1 MKVTGF
7 ILTATNSKLIL
18 GIYIQYL
25 TEHFLLARCSVFVR
39 FFLCFR
45 YNIGIMKEIG
55 KLNLTMASEM
65 FFIQGGRASFTQAG
79 MSGEKM
85 SSSAETRKR

>member
-1 MKVTGF
+1 MSLRLSFRCGAFTIFNLAVFRLAVKFFMGLEADMLF
-7 ILTATNSKLIL
+7 S

-45 YNIGIMKEIG
+45 YNIGI
-55 KLNLTMASEM
+55 
-65 FFIQGGRASFTQAG
+65 
-79 MSGEKM
+79 
-85 SSSAETRKR
+85 